1 MVALWSQVLRSILML
16 GLEERIHYG
25 KAAIG
30 VTGIG
35 DRAILAFADGTT
47 AHADIVIGADGA
59 NSALRAHA
67 TPGREPVELP
77 VAAIYGRSTIETLSK
92 ELSDSGVLALE
103 GAPGR
108 GAFFASMQ
116 YREAP
121 KTAFGRLAPGANAPD
136 DHDCVMWALTFP
148 RSDGPAGQEPETLH
162 AFARTLAADLHPVIR
177 RMVEQGD
184 PGSLIQTFMR
194 AAQRPTT
201 WTMPHVAL
209 LGDAAHLMP
218 PFGAAGGNTALRDA
232 AVLAEKLR
240 TLPPTQALAAY
251 LKEMGAYAF
260 KEVEASVKQV
270 KQLTQTG
277 QLAQWLML
285 RAMPRLHKRTV

>member
-1 MVALWSQVLRSILML
+1 MALWSQVLRSILML

-30 VTGIG
+30 VTDIG

-77 VAAIYGRSTIETLSK
+77 VAAIYGSSPIETLPK

-108 GAFFASMQ
+108 GAFFASIQ

-121 KTAFGRLAPGANAPD
+121 
-136 DHDCVMWALTFP
+136 
-148 RSDGPAGQEPETLH
+148 
-162 AFARTLAADLHPVIR
+162 
-177 RMVEQGD
+177 
-184 PGSLIQTFMR
+184 
-194 AAQRPTT
+194 
-201 WTMPHVAL
+201 
-209 LGDAAHLMP
+209 
-218 PFGAAGGNTALRDA
+218 TALRDA
-232 AVLAEKLR
+232 AVLAKKLR

-251 LKEMGAYAF
+251 LKDMGAYAF
-260 KEVEASVKQV
+260 KEVEASVKQM
-270 KQLTQTG
+270 KRLTQTG

>member
-1 MVALWSQVLRSILML
+1 M
-16 GLEERIHYG
+16 
-25 KAAIG
+25 
-30 VTGIG
+30 
-35 DRAILAFADGTT
+35 
-47 AHADIVIGADGA
+47 
-59 NSALRAHA
+59 
-67 TPGREPVELP
+67 P
-77 VAAIYGRSTIETLSK
+77 VAAIYGRSPIETLPK

-121 KTAFGRLAPGANAPD
+121 KTAFARLAPGADAPD
-136 DHDCVMWALTFP
+136 DHDYV
-148 RSDGPAGQEPETLH
+148 
-162 AFARTLAADLHPVIR
+162 
-177 RMVEQGD
+177 MVEQGD

-232 AVLAEKLR
+232 AMLAEKLR

-260 KEVEASVKQV
+260 KEVEASVKQMNR
-270 KQLTQTG
+270 LTQTG

-285 RAMPRLHKRTV
+285 RAMPRLHQRTV